1 MGGDQQKIQTFSL
14 CVYVLPMLVSNWYPC
29 IQTVQVLIVQ
39 NKDDFQK
46 SFETWILETL

>member
-1 MGGDQQKIQTFSL
+1 MGGNQQKIQTFSL

-39 NKDDFQK
+39 NKDDF
-46 SFETWILETL
+46 